1 MLNPKI
7 LILLFATFFSFQCVE
22 TLISVRVFSSGEYLM
37 KLRSEGDE
45 KDVYNDDF
53 VLPKDNNWS
62 VEAKEKE
69 SPDGTETIFILET
82 QAMLVGETIFYPE
95 DKDPS
100 PQRHPIN
107 VKKIDHFFSTTY
119 EMNKI
124 FKGRQVSQKYPLL
137 AQAMSNAGTDSI
149 YEKVESEIIMYCLS
163 AALEQIQIEELLKD
177 RILNHFRGVF
187 YKAEEEGK
195 LLQILDDSR
204 SMNDE
209 KFSLPEKLIRA
220 NFIPFEPLLSSNF
233 VDSCISEMKPYIKE
247 ANITVELHDDT
258 FKFAG
263 VLPGLITKSNADSV
277 KNDTLWWVFNADDFL
292 NDDYIIE
299 AASVIYYPK
308 RVQLTIVVITGI
320 LLLILF
326 ISYMKRK
333 LT

>member
-1 MLNPKI
+1 
-7 LILLFATFFSFQCVE
+7 
-22 TLISVRVFSSGEYLM
+22 M
-37 KLRSEGDE
+37 KFRSEGDE

-53 VLPKDNNWS
+53 VLPKDNNWAT
-62 VEAKEKE
+62 EAKEKQNPNSE
-69 SPDGTETIFILET
+69 ETIFILET
-82 QAMLVGETIFYPE
+82 QALLEGETIFYQK

-119 EMNKI
+119 EMNQV

-137 AQAMSNAGTDSI
+137 SKAMADAGTDSI

-163 AALEQIQIEELLKD
+163 AALEQIEIEELLKD

-195 LLQILDDSR
+195 LLQILDGS
-204 SMNDE
+204 NTVNHE
-209 KFSLPEKLIRA
+209 KFSLPEKLIRE
-220 NFIPFEPLLSSNF
+220 NFIPFKPLLSSNF
-233 VDSCISEMKPYIKE
+233 IDSCISKMEPYIKE

-263 VLPGLITKSNADSV
+263 VLPGLITKTNADSV
-277 KNDTLWWVFNADDFL
+277 KNDTLWWIFSADDFL
-292 NDDYIIE
+292 NDDYTIE

-308 RVQLTIVVITGI
+308 RDQLIIVIIAGV
-320 LLLILF
+320 LLLTLF
-326 ISYMKRK
+326 INYRKRK
-333 LT
+333 SR